1 MDTLSQQKHNNSI
14 DTTFKGQES
23 GSLMSETI
31 QTE

>member
-1 MDTLSQQKHNNSI
+1 MDIKSQQKHNNSI
-14 DTTFKGQES
+14 DTAFKEQES